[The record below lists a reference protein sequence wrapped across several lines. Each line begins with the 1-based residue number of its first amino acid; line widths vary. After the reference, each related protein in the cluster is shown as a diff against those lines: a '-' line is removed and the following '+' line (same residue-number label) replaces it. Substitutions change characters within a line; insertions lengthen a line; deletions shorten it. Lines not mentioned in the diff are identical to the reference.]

1 MSIKKIS
8 ILALLFY
15 FINLHSYAVIKT
27 EKKFKM
33 WESQYMTKDGKKI
46 CFAVSMP
53 TNMLPKNLSRA
64 ESRIFVSF
72 RPGEKINNEISITG
86 GYKYKKKSQ
95 VRVNVGNSNFKL
107 EVKDN
112 FAWLVSYD
120 DEIKMIREM
129 KKSNKAKV
137 IGTSSRGNKTTDTY
151 SLMGF
156 TNAYNAAR
164 KNCRK

>member
-1 MSIKKIS
+1 MSIRKIS
-8 ILALLFY
+8 VLSLLLCF
-15 FINLHSYAVIKT
+15 FNLQSFAEIKT

-33 WESQYMTKDGKKI
+33 WESQYMTKDGKKV
-46 CFAVSMP
+46 CFAVSIP
-53 TNMLPKNLSRA
+53 TDMLPKSLSRA
-64 ESRIFVSF
+64 ESRIFVTF
-72 RPGEKINNEISITG
+72 RPGENINNEISITG

-95 VRVNVGNSNFKL
+95 VRVNVGNSNFKF
-107 EVKDN
+107 EIKDN

-120 DEIKMIREM
+120 DEIRMIRAM

-137 IGTSSRGNKTTDTY
+137 IGISSRGNKTTDTY

-156 TNAYNAAR
+156 TDAYNAAR

>member
-8 ILALLFY
+8 ILALLLY
-15 FINLHSYAVIKT
+15 FIKLNSYADIKT

-72 RPGEKINNEISITG
+72 RPSEKINNEISITG
-86 GYKYKKKSQ
+86 GYKYKKK
-95 VRVNVGNSNFKL
+95 N
-107 EVKDN
+107 
-112 FAWLVSYD
+112 
-120 DEIKMIREM
+120 
-129 KKSNKAKV
+129 
-137 IGTSSRGNKTTDTY
+137 TS
-151 SLMGF
+151 
-156 TNAYNAAR
+156 
-164 KNCRK
+164 KNQCW